1 MSEYSDPELDDARV
15 SLNNQR
21 YDGEVDNDDHIN
33 GAQQQMQAGEFYP
46 RPRPRYKAAM
56 QEFSKLIKSNFRR
69 DVTLAIDTTDLGP
82 RCFKYLP
89 ARTKME
95 AGINEDLLMPIQKE
109 QSMEFRG
116 VEGIF
121 VPDFTVE
128 LSWYQGKEMK
138 M

>member
-1 MSEYSDPELDDARV
+1 
-15 SLNNQR
+15 
-21 YDGEVDNDDHIN
+21 
-33 GAQQQMQAGEFYP
+33 
-46 RPRPRYKAAM
+46 
-56 QEFSKLIKSNFRR
+56 
-69 DVTLAIDTTDLGP
+69 
-82 RCFKYLP
+82 
-89 ARTKME
+89 ME